1 MSPRLTVNRKSAE
14 TSLPPA
20 FDRWVKCSP
29 SCLIALLCFATGNG
43 SGYLLWNTPDKEP
56 NSNSKLTSVQH
67 RTVELNVM
75 RSELYLFEMS
85 VSLMEKGSVSSW
97 DVSKVTVEQLTD
109 RQCDSCG
116 SILFYLH
123 QMSLVPFATEN
134 NRRRIQTVIIGGSGS
149 SSLCRWNGFLS
160 RQWGTW

>member
-1 MSPRLTVNRKSAE
+1 MFSQL
-14 TSLPPA
+14 
-20 FDRWVKCSP
+20 FDCF
-29 SCLIALLCFATGNG
+29 ALLCHWKWFWIFALEYPGQGAQQQFQTDFGPTQDG
-43 SGYLLWNTPDKEP
+43 
-56 NSNSKLTSVQH
+56 

-85 VSLMEKGSVSSW
+85 VSLMEKGSVSIW
-97 DVSKVTVEQLTD
+97 DVSKVAVEQLTD

-149 SSLCRWNGFLS
+149 SSLCR
-160 RQWGTW
+160 